1 MADDDRPIYKR
12 TERLAAKSAPK
23 PKRSSSSK
31 SKSSKGTPAAGSPDD
46 GADDG
51 DDSGKD

>member
-1 MADDDRPIYKR
+1 MADGDRPIYNR

-23 PKRSSSSK
+23 PKRSSSK
-31 SKSSKGTPAAGSPDD
+31 SKSSKGTPAAGSPDG